1 MKRTLPRPDRE
12 VDGFAV
18 VVTKIND
25 ASHRILDSGVYVSR
39 NPTTEKDEV
48 WMILCTKENTLWT
61 LFRCVPDPKDPTKMV
76 AVEEGRSEL
85 HSSKQK
91 KDQLKVWKEHM
102 DAPKAK
108 LCTDDALSMID
119 DILAV

>member
-1 MKRTLPRPDRE
+1 MGLFSFTQEIAMDL
-12 VDGFAV
+12 GTA
-18 VVTKIND
+18 
-25 ASHRILDSGVYVSR
+25 
-39 NPTTEKDEV
+39 
-48 WMILCTKENTLWT
+48 NTLIYM
-61 LFRCVPDPKDPTKMV
+61 RGHGIVVNEPSMV